1 MNWPVQDAKARF
13 SELLRAVSEQGPQ
26 VITYRG
32 EPTYEIRKLDPKT
45 KDKNRLTLVEA
56 LKMCPKVPEFELPE
70 RKVESPRAF
79 FEDDE
84 D

>member
-1 MNWPVQDAKARF
+1 MNWAVQDAKARF
-13 SELLRAVSEQGPQ
+13 SELLRAAEKGPQ

-32 EPTYEIRKLDPKT
+32 EPAYEVRRI
-45 KDKNRLTLVEA
+45 DKKAKEKKPLTLADVLE
-56 LKMCPKVPEFELPE
+56 LCPRVPEFELPKRQHQPP
-70 RKVESPRAF
+70 RKI

>member
-13 SELLRAVSEQGPQ
+13 SELLRATEKQPQ

-32 EPTYEIRKLDPKT
+32 EPAYEIRRINPKA
-45 KDKNRLTLVEA
+45 KNKKPLTLADVLE
-56 LKMCPKVPEFELPE
+56 MCPKVPEFELPE
-70 RKVESPRAF
+70 RKFEAPRKI
-79 FEDDE
+79 FEDE

>member
-1 MNWPVQDAKARF
+1 MNWAVQDAKARF
-13 SELLRAVSEQGPQ
+13 SELLRAAEKGPQ

-32 EPTYEIRKLDPKT
+32 APTYEIRKIDPAVDEK
-45 KDKNRLTLVEA
+45 KPLTLADILE
-56 LKMCPKVPEFELPE
+56 MCPKVPEFELPE
-70 RKVESPRAF
+70 RKVEPPRKI